1 VVGFRHLGAELRRRK
16 VFRTAGLYLIGAWIV
31 LQVANVTL
39 GPLGVPDWVNTLLIW
54 VAIIGFPVTVVL
66 GWRYELGPD
75 GLVLTRP
82 RTGADDD
89 TDLSLQRAD
98 YLILTLVVIV
108 VSAAAYGLVARFSA
122 TTGDAGRRGAILQ
135 NTIAVLP
142 FINMST
148 DPDDAPIGDG
158 LSDDLRDQLSLVP
171 AVGVVARGS
180 SIVFR
185 DQEADVRRV
194 SADLGAAFLVTG
206 RVTSTVISVE
216 LIEGPTGIRVWSK
229 PFERRAQGI
238 FAIQQEIVA
247 QVVAQI
253 APGVEMAPATSN
265 VSAHERLLLARQLD
279 WEVRDNLDVDVH
291 KLDRALELYRE
302 AIELDPS
309 SALAHSRLGALLLYA
324 GDVDAA
330 VVEVDRALAL
340 DSRLSEAHYT
350 QALYLM
356 RRKFPGIEAAYQ
368 RAVDL
373 GPSNAEALAAYAQW
387 VWGNADAASAGDLF
401 RRALD
406 LDPLSLV
413 RFQDYGEYLAS
424 MNRRDEVLELA
435 ERIRGRFPDA
445 RGLLALARLHEL
457 IGEVD
462 VAIAWGLKALE
473 LQPAEDTSWY
483 VAELYAQIGD
493 FEAARLYEPAP
504 GVGQLFLQERYSELI
519 ELAENL
525 ILEQGQG
532 ERVFYALGFAYS
544 AEGDFLAAVD
554 LLERVGEF
562 APESLS
568 PADAEARMTLLG
580 AKKARGD
587 TTIRTAIETAV
598 ADHQR
603 QFDTGMRNAWLP
615 TILRGCAYALFDR
628 DAEAL
633 DALERLDG
641 SLGLPQLPLLED
653 YQCFQHLQDEP
664 RYRAVVANV
673 KRRQAELRLRLPET
687 LRAHGLE
694 RAQVGAQD

>member
-1 VVGFRHLGAELRRRK
+1 
-16 VFRTAGLYLIGAWIV
+16 LIGAWIV
-31 LQVANVTL
+31 LQVANVTFA
-39 GPLGVPDWVNTLLIW
+39 PLGVPDWVNTLLIW
-54 VAIIGFPVTVVL
+54 AVIIGFPVTVVL

-75 GLVLTRP
+75 GLVLTRA
-82 RTGADDD
+82 RTGADDAA
-89 TDLSLQRAD
+89 DLSLQRSD
-98 YLILTLVVIV
+98 YFILTLVVVV

-122 TTGDAGRRGAILQ
+122 TTGDAERRGAMLQ

-148 DPDDAPIGDG
+148 DPSDAPIGDG

-216 LIEGPTGIRVWSK
+216 LIEGPTGLRVWSK
-229 PFERRAQGI
+229 PFERRTQGI

-253 APGVEMAPATSN
+253 APGVETAPATSN

-279 WEVRDNLDVDVH
+279 WEVRDNLDVDVP
-291 KLDRALELYRE
+291 KLERALELYRE
-302 AIELDPS
+302 AIKLDPS
-309 SALAHSRLGALLLYA
+309 SALAHSRLGALLLYG

-356 RRKFPGIEAAYQ
+356 RRKLPGIEAAYQ
-368 RAVDL
+368 RAVDF

-387 VWGNADAASAGDLF
+387 VWGNADAESAGDLF

-435 ERIRGRFPDA
+435 ERIRARFPDA

-462 VAIAWGLKALE
+462 VSIAWGLKALE
-473 LQPAEDTSWY
+473 LQRAEDTSWY

-493 FEAARLYEPAP
+493 FEGARLYEPAP

-519 ELAENL
+519 ELAQNL
-525 ILEQGQG
+525 ILEQEQS
-532 ERVFYALGFAYS
+532 ERVFYALAFAYS
-544 AEGDFLAAVD
+544 AEGDFAAAVD
-554 LLERVGEF
+554 LLEHLKVGEF
-562 APESLS
+562 ALESLS

-580 AKKARGD
+580 AKKALRD
-587 TTIRTAIETAV
+587 TTIRTAVETAV

-641 SLGLPQLPLLED
+641 SLGLPQLPLLKD
-653 YQCFQHLQDEP
+653 YQCFRHLQDDP
-664 RYRAVVANV
+664 RYIAVVAKV
-673 KRRQAELRLRLPET
+673 ERRQAELRDRLPET

-694 RAQVGAQD
+694 PALTGARD